1 MIIKINKITNFVTF
15 FQKVKAQDMPFK
27 TSYKLSLLNQE
38 IQKHL
43 VFYQEQFRWLI
54 LEYSKKD
61 ETGEPMQT
69 EDGQGVLLSQD
80 TMQEAYKKLEEL
92 NDLDV
97 ELPDIKFSIDD
108 FNNIEISPDEM
119 VAILPFINN

>member
-1 MIIKINKITNFVTF
+1 
-15 FQKVKAQDMPFK
+15 MPFK

-43 VFYQEQFRWLI
+43 VFYQEQFRRLI